1 LSKVNPEDPARKGF
15 DLTEAQVK
23 GKPGF
28 AIVATPSQA
37 ADLAGKDVTVRP
49 LAREATTAANDWIRT
64 ASVGFVDGPGVA
76 TDHSLYWGFGLE
88 GVAGRATRAQLMGD
102 AMRYFRVH

>member
-1 LSKVNPEDPARKGF
+1 VS
-15 DLTEAQVK
+15 
-23 GKPGF
+23 
-28 AIVATPSQA
+28 
-37 ADLAGKDVTVRP
+37 
-49 LAREATTAANDWIRT
+49 
-64 ASVGFVDGPGVA
+64 

>member
-1 LSKVNPEDPARKGF
+1 VSITYASDPGSQGLGVFVDDAKITADG
-15 DLTEAQVK
+15 
-23 GKPGF
+23 
-28 AIVATPSQA
+28 ATVSDTSFE
-37 ADLAGKDVTVRP
+37 ADLGGWTVP
-49 LAREATTAANDWIRT
+49 GAPADSGANANDWIRT